1 MKNKMRVLLLAAATL
16 GILAPTLPVWSQGAG
31 PARAQA
37 ADTRSRLNSI
47 QSLDVADN
55 GGTVFVRLT
64 TQTPLAAVPAS
75 FTVANPPRVAFDFP
89 GMGNGLGRG
98 VQSIE
103 RGDVRSANVVQVGDR
118 TRLVLNLA
126 RLLPY
131 ETRINGKTLTIAF
144 TAAGSGTSAAP
155 LASTPGIGF
164 ATPAAKGS
172 ANAAATT
179 AANANTSTNA
189 NAASGV
195 GQSISDIN
203 FRRGSAGEGRVVVQ
217 LSSADVGVDVR
228 QLGGKLIVSFL
239 KAALPDNLRRRS
251 DVTDFGTPVTQLLAE
266 QQGENVRLTVTPSGL
281 WEHNAY
287 QSDNQFVLEVK
298 RIVEDPNRLVQRG
311 GHNKYRGEKL
321 SLNFQNVDVRSVLQ
335 VIADFTDFNIV
346 TSDSVQGNLTLRL
359 KDVPWDQA
367 LDIILQAKGLDMRK
381 SGNVIWIAPGEEL
394 AVREKLI
401 NEAKAQLEELE
412 PLQTESFQINYHKA
426 TDITKFLQSKEQ
438 TVLSK
443 RGSAVFDDRSNKI
456 FITDVGT
463 RLTDV
468 RRIITEIDV
477 APRQVLIEA
486 RIVEAEK
493 NFARDLGVKLGYGD
507 TTLRQVGNG
516 AQLGFGQ
523 SQFGT
528 SKLDTTKNPPFS
540 FEALDPVKGGS
551 WNSWTVL
558 DATPGGARGENNYGA
573 APIQSGRD
581 VANPFGV
588 LNMTILNHSWTRF
601 LNIELQ
607 ANETDGK
614 VRTVSSPRVLTANN
628 VEALIEDGTEVPYQE
643 ASSSGAT
650 SVSFKKAVLS
660 LKVKPQ
666 ITPDGRLQLTVQ
678 VNKDNV
684 LLEQAVSGVPPIATK
699 SVKSDVLI
707 ENGGTVVI
715 GGIYVE
721 DERNSVSKVPLL
733 GDIPFL
739 GYLFRT
745 TNKNTAQKEL
755 LVFVTPRIVDEEL
768 TLR

>member
-1 MKNKMRVLLLAAATL
+1 MKNKIKVLLLAAATL
-16 GILAPTLPVWSQGAG
+16 GIFAPTLPAWSQGSG
-31 PARAQA
+31 PARSQTAGV
-37 ADTRSRLNSI
+37 TLNSI
-47 QSLDVADN
+47 QALDVADS
-55 GGTVFVRLT
+55 GGKVFVRLT
-64 TQTPLAAVPAS
+64 TQKPLAGVPAS

-89 GMGNGLGRG
+89 GTGNGLGRG
-98 VQSIE
+98 VQNIE
-103 RGDVRSANVVQVGDR
+103 RGDLRSANIVQVGDR
-118 TRLVLNLA
+118 TRLVINLA
-126 RLLPY
+126 RQLPY
-131 ETRINGKTLTIAF
+131 ETRIDGKTLTIAF
-144 TAAGSGTSAAP
+144 ATTGGGTGAAAP
-155 LASTPGIGF
+155 GNVPGASYTP
-164 ATPAAKGS
+164 PAA
-172 ANAAATT
+172 
-179 AANANTSTNA
+179 
-189 NAASGV
+189 ASSS
-195 GQSISDIN
+195 GQSVNDIN

-217 LSSADVGVDVR
+217 LSTADVGVDVR
-228 QLGGKLIVSFL
+228 QQGGKLVVSFL
-239 KAALPDNLRRRS
+239 KAVLPENLRRRS

-266 QQGENVRLTVTPSGL
+266 QQGENVRLTVTPNGL

-298 RIVEDPNRLVQRG
+298 RVIEDPNKLVQRG
-311 GHNKYRGEKL
+311 GHTKYRGDKL

-426 TDITKFLQSKEQ
+426 TDITRFLQSKDQ

-443 RGSAVFDDRSNKI
+443 RGSAVFDDRSNKV
-456 FITDVGT
+456 FITDVGS

-493 NFARDLGVKLGYGD
+493 NFARDLGVKLGVGD
-507 TTLRQVGNG
+507 TTLRHVGNG
-516 AQLGFGQ
+516 AQVGFGQ
-523 SQFGT
+523 SQFGAT
-528 SKLDTTKNPPFS
+528 DDKGVFQ
-540 FEALDPVKGGS
+540 AIDPVKGG
-551 WNSWTVL
+551 NVTGFL
-558 DATPGGARGENNYGA
+558 PYPFTPGGARGENNYTA
-573 APIQSGRD
+573 TPVQSGRNLQD
-581 VANPFGV
+581 PFGV
-588 LNMTILNHSWTRF
+588 LNMTILNHSLTRF

-684 LLEQAVSGVPPIATK
+684 MMEQAVGGVPPIATR

-707 ENGGTVVI
+707 DNGGTVVI
-715 GGIYVE
+715 GGIYIE

-739 GYLFRT
+739 GHLFRT
-745 TNKNTAQKEL
+745 TNRNTAQKEL
-755 LVFVTPRIVDEEL
+755 LVFVTPRIVDDEL